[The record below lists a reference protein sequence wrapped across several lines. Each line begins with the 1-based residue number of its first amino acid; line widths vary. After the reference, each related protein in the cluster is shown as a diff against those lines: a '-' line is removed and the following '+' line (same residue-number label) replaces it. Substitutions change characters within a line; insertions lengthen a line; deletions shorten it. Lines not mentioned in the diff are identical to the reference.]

1 MADDRRKA
9 PAIRVLRAG
18 VGTRLASQ
26 QLRFNPV
33 HSLRA
38 NRPDT
43 VWKPMSANLF
53 EVTGIQGVP
62 PKGH

>member
-43 VWKPMSANLF
+43 GW
-53 EVTGIQGVP
+53 
-62 PKGH
+62 